1 MIAGKNRIAPIDR
14 RSFLKMAGA
23 AWALGLSAT
32 GSEALARAEAVY
44 ASAFMD
50 RSGAYGIAT
59 VSERGEII
67 ERVALPARAHGLAAT
82 ADGSRAVAFAR
93 RPGTFALVFSPQHR
107 FEPVTIR
114 AADGRHFFGHG
125 CFSADGRLLYATE
138 NDFDANRGMIGI
150 YDGTDGYRRV
160 GEFETYGI
168 GPHDMTLSADGTLMA
183 VANGGI
189 ETHPDFGRT
198 KLNLDHMEPS
208 LSLIDAATGALVERH
223 TLPAALKPLSTRH
236 LDIDA
241 AGRIWFACQWEGAR
255 DAAPPLA
262 GSFRRGEDLAFL
274 TLPEETTARLANYVG
289 AVAIDRA
296 RDLVGLTS
304 PVGNSLVVVD
314 AKSGR
319 VLSEKTVDQ
328 VAGIAAG
335 GRDFAVSDYRGG
347 FNGLSS
353 PVAWDQ
359 HIVRL

>member
-1 MIAGKNRIAPIDR
+1 MIAGKNRIAPIER

-67 ERVALPARAHGLAAT
+67 ERVALAGSRHGLAAT

-150 YDGTDGYRRV
+150 YDGTTAIGARR
-160 GEFETYGI
+160 I
-168 GPHDMTLSADGTLMA
+168 RDLRHRPARHDALGRRHADGRCQLAASRPTR
-183 VANGGI
+183 I
-189 ETHPDFGRT
+189 SGRT

-208 LSLIDAATGALVERH
+208 LALIDAATGALVERH
-223 TLPAALKPLSTRH
+223 TLSAALKPLSTRH

-255 DAAPPLA
+255 DAVPRLPAPSAAARISLPHA
-262 GSFRRGEDLAFL
+262 ARGDDGA
-274 TLPEETTARLANYVG
+274 AANYVG

-335 GRDFAVSDYRGG
+335 GRDFAVSDYRAAA
-347 FNGLSS
+347 ST
-353 PVAWDQ
+353 A
-359 HIVRL
+359 R

>member
-1 MIAGKNRIAPIDR
+1 
-14 RSFLKMAGA
+14 
-23 AWALGLSAT
+23 
-32 GSEALARAEAVY
+32 
-44 ASAFMD
+44 
-50 RSGAYGIAT
+50 
-59 VSERGEII
+59 
-67 ERVALPARAHGLAAT
+67 
-82 ADGSRAVAFAR
+82 
-93 RPGTFALVFSPQHR
+93 
-107 FEPVTIR
+107 
-114 AADGRHFFGHG
+114 
-125 CFSADGRLLYATE
+125 
-138 NDFDANRGMIGI
+138 MIGI

-208 LSLIDAATGALVERH
+208 LALIDAATGALVERH
-223 TLPAALKPLSTRH
+223 TLSAALKPLSTRH

-255 DAAPPLA
+255 DAVPPLA

-347 FNGLSS
+347 FNGLAS